1 MTSYSLKPEHRQL
14 VLVTSLGGF
23 LELYDF
29 AIYALMAGYI
39 ADQFFPNQDPYL
51 SLLSSFATFSA
62 GYLAR
67 PVGGIIFGHL
77 GDRKG
82 RKPVFVITI
91 LMMALPTALIGCLPV
106 YAQIGVWA
114 PVLLVTL
121 RVIQGFS
128 IGGEVPGA
136 MTFLCETLEDRRG
149 MVMALLFMSLVLGAV
164 FGSML
169 HALLLDVLSKDAM
182 NQWGWRFPFWL
193 GGLFG
198 IFSYLFRRRFQESR
212 LFVQIYE
219 SQQRSRVPIKT
230 LFKHFR
236 MPLLC
241 GFLMIVPIATSVPL
255 LLLFTPGYLSHLLH
269 YDPGDVALANALGG
283 VCSSLVFLMMGLLSE
298 RFQTRTLL
306 LLASWML
313 ILSAWPIFGWLVNG
327 TAHVIL
333 IMCLGSI
340 LRGGVAGIAP
350 LTLASI
356 FPVHVRY
363 SGIAFCYNL
372 SFALFSGITPI
383 LAIELIRV
391 TGNMSSPAVFLVFGG
406 LSGMLACIIMKRANV
421 KNYFAES

>member
-1 MTSYSLKPEHRQL
+1 MALSLGPEHRQL

-29 AIYALMAGYI
+29 IIYALMAGYI
-39 ADQFFPNQDPYL
+39 ADQFFPSHDPYL

-67 PVGGIIFGHL
+67 PIGGIIFGHL
-77 GDRKG
+77 GDRQG
-82 RKPVFVITI
+82 RKPVFVMTI

-106 YAQIGVWA
+106 YEQVGVWA
-114 PVLLVTL
+114 PVMLILL

-128 IGGEVPGA
+128 IGGEIPGA
-136 MTFLCETLEDRRG
+136 MTFLCETLEERRG

-164 FGSML
+164 FGSLL
-169 HALLLDVLSKDAM
+169 HATLLGTLSKSEM
-182 NQWGWRFPFWL
+182 NLWGWRLPFWL

-198 IFSYLFRRRFQESR
+198 IFSYLFRRRFQESK
-212 LFVQIYE
+212 LFVQMFE
-219 SQQRSRVPIKT
+219 SQQRSKVPIKT
-230 LFKHFR
+230 LFRDFR
-236 MPLLC
+236 KPLIC

-269 YDPGDVALANALGG
+269 YDPADVALASALGG
-283 VCSSLVFLMMGLLSE
+283 VCSSLVFLVMGWLSE

-313 ILSAWPIFGWLVNG
+313 ILSAWPMFGWLASG
-327 TAHVIL
+327 TVHVIL

-340 LRGGVAGIAP
+340 LRGGIAGIAP
-350 LTLASI
+350 LALASI
-356 FPVHVRY
+356 FPVQVRY

-383 LAIELIRV
+383 LAMELIRV
-391 TGNMSSPAVFLVFGG
+391 TGSMSSPAVFLVFGG
-406 LSGMLACIIMKRANV
+406 LSGILACVMMKKAHI
-421 KNYFAES
+421 KSYFSDV